1 MRIGWFAAFFHK
13 MDTSSGLSSIASLSL
28 GFTMSMRAGGMAR
41 SCPWAAGAVGAWPV
55 KPLGSPA
62 SAGPPTTASVDHVT
76 VSPAVV
82 PGNSDPPRPASA
94 VTVES
99 CRSLIVPCVSL
110 VSAPLA
116 SNDRHKDA
124 VYPQPLTLTLKPDPP
139 TPPRR
144 RGSNAVTSPTE
155 FYTRTVITPD
165 LSTFFLIL
173 FSSTVCLR
181 HHFAW
186 TLQTS
191 DIFFFFFFSP
201 ISLFL
206 SVANIKLERGKGA
219 YTCYRS
225 SSYDQS
231 PPQKRSG
238 MARVLKGFH
247 SFTCTPTFIR
257 NRNEPYLP
265 LPSQPQLVLIYRP
278 RRDGRLSRP
287 SCEVAQAEIRTCN
300 LPIAN
305 PALYHTATSAH
316 LEGFELVTERSRHRF
331 DYWSITTQSKLLT
344 LRCPCD
350 RAV

>member
-1 MRIGWFAAFFHK
+1 

-62 SAGPPTTASVDHVT
+62 SAGPPTTASVDSVA

-82 PGNSDPPRPASA
+82 PGNSDPPQPASA

-144 RGSNAVTSPTE
+144 RGSNTQSLH
-155 FYTRTVITPD
+155 R
-165 LSTFFLIL
+165 LSFIHALSLLPIFRLFFLIL

-181 HHFAW
+181 YHFAW

-191 DIFFFFFFSP
+191 GIFFFFFFSP
-201 ISLFL
+201 LSLFL

-219 YTCYRS
+219 YT
-225 SSYDQS
+225 
-231 PPQKRSG
+231 
-238 MARVLKGFH
+238 
-247 SFTCTPTFIR
+247 
-257 NRNEPYLP
+257 
-265 LPSQPQLVLIYRP
+265 
-278 RRDGRLSRP
+278 
-287 SCEVAQAEIRTCN
+287 
-300 LPIAN
+300 
-305 PALYHTATSAH
+305 
-316 LEGFELVTERSRHRF
+316 
-331 DYWSITTQSKLLT
+331 
-344 LRCPCD
+344 
-350 RAV
+350 